1 MPEDANEK
9 TPPEPPRWPA
19 PPPYEPD
26 LDLIGDME
34 QPQRSALEG
43 DPSRRRRKRFW
54 RGTKTA

>member
-1 MPEDANEK
+1 MPEDPKDTK
-9 TPPEPPRWPA
+9 TAEAPRWPD

-43 DPSRRRRKRFW
+43 DPSRRRRRRFW
-54 RGTKTA
+54 RGLKAS